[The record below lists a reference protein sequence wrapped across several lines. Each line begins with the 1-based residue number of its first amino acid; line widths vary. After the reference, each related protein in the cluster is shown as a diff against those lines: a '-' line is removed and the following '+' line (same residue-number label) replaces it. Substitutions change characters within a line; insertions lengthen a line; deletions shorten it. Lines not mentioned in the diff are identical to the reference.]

1 VIIMPP
7 QRPLDTPGGA
17 EDMRV
22 AYAIVG
28 FASAY
33 SFMFNTLIG
42 VTYDI
47 SFAQL
52 IIAFTSALF
61 QLLTPQVSRS
71 TRAMTTPYLGKTNA
85 YTVVN
90 WVSVLALTYAVS
102 YVFGVTDIIAVTIAA
117 VSTYTLFAVV
127 MHLHLP
133 PKPHAT
139 MVLLLS
145 LLGGVVMTS
154 MDLALLIIFKL
165 LIGTY

>member
-1 VIIMPP
+1 VIGM
-7 QRPLDTPGGA
+7 QQKTVNAPGG
-17 EDMRV
+17 EDLRV
-22 AYAIVG
+22 AYTIVG

-33 SFMFNTLIG
+33 SFVFNTLIG
-42 VTYDI
+42 VSYDI
-47 SFAQL
+47 SFAQV

-61 QLLTPQVSRS
+61 QLLTSQVSRS
-71 TRAMTTPYLGKTNA
+71 TRAMATPYLGETNA
-85 YTVVN
+85 YTIVN
-90 WVSVLALTYAVS
+90 LVSVLALTYAVS
-102 YVFGVTDIIAVTIAA
+102 YAFGVADLAAVTIAA
-117 VSTYTLFAVV
+117 VSTYALFAMA

-133 PKPHAT
+133 PKPPAT

>member
-1 VIIMPP
+1 MPQKP
-7 QRPLDTPGGA
+7 VNTPGGG
-17 EDMRV
+17 EDLRV
-22 AYAIVG
+22 VYAIVG

-33 SFMFNTLIG
+33 SFIFNTLIG
-42 VTYDI
+42 VAYDV

-71 TRAMTTPYLGKTNA
+71 TRAMTTPYLGKTNT
-85 YTVVN
+85 YTIVN
-90 WVSVLALTYAVS
+90 LISVLALTYAVS
-102 YVFGVTDIIAVTIAA
+102 YAFGATDLVAVTIAA
-117 VSTYTLFAVV
+117 VSTYTLFAAV
-127 MHLHLP
+127 MHLDLP
-133 PKPHAT
+133 PKPPAT

-145 LLGGVVMTS
+145 LLGGGVMTS

>member
-1 VIIMPP
+1 VIDMPQKP
-7 QRPLDTPGGA
+7 ANTPGGG
-17 EDMRV
+17 EDMRIV
-22 AYAIVG
+22 YAIVG

-33 SFMFNTLIG
+33 SFIFNTLIG
-42 VTYDI
+42 VAYDV

-71 TRAMTTPYLGKTNA
+71 TRAMSTPYLGKTNT
-85 YTVVN
+85 YTIVN
-90 WVSVLALTYAVS
+90 LISVLALTYAVS
-102 YVFGVTDIIAVTIAA
+102 YAFGATNMVAVTIAA
-117 VSTYTLFAVV
+117 VSTYTLFAAI
-127 MHLHLP
+127 MHLRLP
-133 PKPHAT
+133 PKPPAT

-145 LLGGVVMTS
+145 LLGGGIMTS

>member
-1 VIIMPP
+1 MIDMPQKP
-7 QRPLDTPGGA
+7 ANTPGGG
-17 EDMRV
+17 EDMRIV
-22 AYAIVG
+22 YAIVG

-33 SFMFNTLIG
+33 SFIFNTLIG
-42 VTYDI
+42 VAYDV

-71 TRAMTTPYLGKTNA
+71 TRAMSTPYLGKTNT
-85 YTVVN
+85 YTIVN
-90 WVSVLALTYAVS
+90 LISVLALTYAVS
-102 YVFGVTDIIAVTIAA
+102 YAFGATNMVAVTIAA
-117 VSTYTLFAVV
+117 VSTYTLFAAI
-127 MHLHLP
+127 MHLRLP
-133 PKPHAT
+133 PKPPAT

-145 LLGGVVMTS
+145 LLGGGIMTS

>member
-1 VIIMPP
+1 MIDMPQKP
-7 QRPLDTPGGA
+7 VNAPGGG
-17 EDMRV
+17 EDLRV
-22 AYAIVG
+22 VYAIVG

-33 SFMFNTLIG
+33 SFVFNTLIG
-42 VTYDI
+42 VSYDI
-47 SFAQL
+47 SFAQV

-71 TRAMTTPYLGKTNA
+71 TRAMTSPYLGETNA
-85 YTVVN
+85 YTIVN
-90 WVSVLALTYAVS
+90 LVSVLALTYAVS
-102 YVFGVTDIIAVTIAA
+102 YAFGVTDLAAVTIAA
-117 VSTYTLFAVV
+117 VSTYALFAVA
-127 MHLHLP
+127 MHLRLP
-133 PKPHAT
+133 PKPPAT

>member
-1 VIIMPP
+1 VIDMPP
-7 QRPLDTPGGA
+7 KPVNTPGGG
-17 EDMRV
+17 EDLRV
-22 AYAIVG
+22 VYTIVG

-33 SFMFNTLIG
+33 SFVFNTLIG
-42 VTYDI
+42 VVYDV

-71 TRAMTTPYLGKTNA
+71 TRAMSSPYLGETNA

-90 WVSVLALTYAVS
+90 LVSVLALTYAVS
-102 YVFGVTDIIAVTIAA
+102 YAFGVTDMVAVTIAA
-117 VSTYTLFAVV
+117 VSTYALFAAI
-127 MHLHLP
+127 MHLRLP
-133 PKPHAT
+133 PKPPAT

-145 LLGGVVMTS
+145 LLGGGVMTS

>member
-1 VIIMPP
+1 MPQKP
-7 QRPLDTPGGA
+7 ANTPGGG
-17 EDMRV
+17 EDMRIV
-22 AYAIVG
+22 YAIVG

-33 SFMFNTLIG
+33 SFIFNTLIG
-42 VTYDI
+42 VAYDV

-71 TRAMTTPYLGKTNA
+71 TRAMSTPYLGKTNT
-85 YTVVN
+85 YTIVN
-90 WVSVLALTYAVS
+90 LISVLALTYAVS
-102 YVFGVTDIIAVTIAA
+102 YAFGATNMVAVTIAA
-117 VSTYTLFAVV
+117 VSTYTLFAAI
-127 MHLHLP
+127 MHLRLP
-133 PKPHAT
+133 PKPPAT

-145 LLGGVVMTS
+145 LLGGGIMTS